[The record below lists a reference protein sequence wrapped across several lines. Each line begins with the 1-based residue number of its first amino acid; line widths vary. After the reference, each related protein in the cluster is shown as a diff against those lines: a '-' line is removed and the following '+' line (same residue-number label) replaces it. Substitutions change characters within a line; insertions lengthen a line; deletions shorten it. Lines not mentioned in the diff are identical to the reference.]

1 MSEIIDGVTY
11 YTVRFLN
18 YAATDLLG
26 TASVASGGDAT
37 ALAPKPETI
46 EGKTFTGWNVDITHV
61 VEDMTVRPVYEDCL
75 TVNFYGFDKTSV
87 LSTVTVKKG
96 KNATP
101 PSPEVVMHYIFIGWD
116 KSYLNVTSNLDIYP
130 MYRVISTNPT
140 LRFYYVKDDK
150 SSGDLIKTYRGV
162 NSCSITQKLSGE
174 CTIDF
179 SLLTRKLEEDITT
192 GSRVE
197 VEGLVFTIVD
207 IKKNI
212 SGGMCYTQMTGEH
225 VSYLLNDEDY
235 KVEAF
240 DMMDTP
246 RAILTTLLS
255 DTPLSVGQIDVADT
269 MTLRVNTGATRRA
282 CVMQLIAQAGCEIEY
297 YGYTIG
303 LRKHLGNKDPIDL
316 IKNANLQDISYSYSS
331 NDQITNYTLS
341 IYNKGS
347 LSLGDELN
355 LCFSPM
361 RINQQSRIV
370 GISWNPFN
378 YKEVSI
384 TVGQYIPT
392 LNESLYQ
399 TINTVSDITQKSA
412 KYTVEFGEM
421 IGNGS
426 FYFTRA
432 YNDRPYYQ
440 ITTNDGTKGTI
451 TLTRKDGSAFSS
463 YVGASLS
470 GVNSTTA
477 TLLVFYCTV
486 PDEA

>member
-1 MSEIIDGVTY
+1 
-11 YTVRFLN
+11 
-18 YAATDLLG
+18 
-26 TASVASGGDAT
+26 
-37 ALAPKPETI
+37 
-46 EGKTFTGWNVDITHV
+46 
-61 VEDMTVRPVYEDCL
+61 
-75 TVNFYGFDKTSV
+75 
-87 LSTVTVKKG
+87 
-96 KNATP
+96 
-101 PSPEVVMHYIFIGWD
+101 
-116 KSYLNVTSNLDIYP
+116 
-130 MYRVISTNPT
+130 
-140 LRFYYVKDDK
+140 
-150 SSGDLIKTYRGV
+150 
-162 NSCSITQKLSGE
+162 
-174 CTIDF
+174 
-179 SLLTRKLEEDITT
+179 
-192 GSRVE
+192 
-197 VEGLVFTIVD
+197 
-207 IKKNI
+207 
-212 SGGMCYTQMTGEH
+212 MTGEH

-331 NDQITNYTLS
+331 NDQVTNYTLS

-470 GVNSTTA
+470 GVNSTTV